1 MLDTETKARLT
12 EEFKIHET
20 DNGFTEVQVALLT
33 ERIRQITEHLQTNK
47 KDVHSRRG
55 LVGLVSQRRRLL
67 NYLNKEDINRYQTL
81 IGKLGLRR

>member
-20 DNGFTEVQVALLT
+20 DNGSTEVQVALLT

-55 LVGLVSQRRRLL
+55 LVCLFSQRPRLL
-67 NYLNKEDINRYQTL
+67 NYLKKEDIKRNKTL
-81 IGKLGLRR
+81 NTK

>member
-20 DNGFTEVQVALLT
+20 DTGSTEVQVALLT
-33 ERIRQITEHLQTNK
+33 ERIRQITEHLQSNK

-81 IGKLGLRR
+81 IAKLGLRR

>member
-1 MLDTETKARLT
+1 MLDIETKTRLT
-12 EEFKIHET
+12 EEYRLHDT
-20 DNGFTEVQVALLT
+20 DSGSTEVQVALLT
-33 ERIRQITEHLQTNK
+33 ERIKQITGHLQSNK

-81 IGKLGLRR
+81 ISKLGLRR

>member
-1 MLDTETKARLT
+1 
-12 EEFKIHET
+12 
-20 DNGFTEVQVALLT
+20 VQVALLT

>member
-12 EEFKIHET
+12 EEFTIHET
-20 DNGFTEVQVALLT
+20 DNGSTEVQVALLT